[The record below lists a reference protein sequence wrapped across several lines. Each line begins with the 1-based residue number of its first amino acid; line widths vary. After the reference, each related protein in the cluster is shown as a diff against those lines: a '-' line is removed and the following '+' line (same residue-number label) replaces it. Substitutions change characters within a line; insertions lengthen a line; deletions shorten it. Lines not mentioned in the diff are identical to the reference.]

1 MAASTST
8 TTSKLDLS
16 NVSSRLLEPTKAS
29 NSSRHA
35 TVIEEEEKQQQ
46 EQALLEAA
54 ATSSTTPTKPFAT
67 NSNVGRKNRRHRP
80 SFQGLSIIDE
90 SKSGTVH
97 AKGGIGIGGMNLA
110 QVGSLKV
117 KSSRANRRRKT
128 LDVLSATAA
137 SAAVRSMIDD
147 TDAMGSILKG
157 LVLEGT
163 PEERLQTVLTKAK
176 ERGLC
181 ADKIFSFFAQDG
193 ELEITRESFLEA
205 LERLGNTIIVISDDE
220 LTDLV
225 KKFDTGEYDRTVSK
239 QVVVSLA
246 PRISTNS
253 QDVTHTALLYCLLL
267 LPLQ

>member
-1 MAASTST
+1 MAGPTI
-8 TTSKLDLS
+8 KPDLS

-35 TVIEEEEKQQQ
+35 TVIAIEEEEKQQQ
-46 EQALLEAA
+46 QALLEAA
-54 ATSSTTPTKPFAT
+54 ATSSTTPTKPLAT
-67 NSNVGRKNRRHRP
+67 NNNNNSRRNRRHRP

-90 SKSGTVH
+90 SQSGTGH
-97 AKGGIGIGGMNLA
+97 AQGGIGIGGMNPA

-117 KSSRANRRRKT
+117 KCSRANRRRKT
-128 LDVLSATAA
+128 LDVLSSTAA
-137 SAAVRSMIDD
+137 SAAVRSMIGD

-181 ADKIFSFFAQDG
+181 ADRIFSFFTQDG
-193 ELEITRESFLEA
+193 ELDITRESFLEA
-205 LERLGNTIIVISDDE
+205 LEKLGNTIIVLSDDE

-225 KKFDTGEYDRTVSK
+225 KKFDTGES
-239 QVVVSLA
+239 SL
-246 PRISTNS
+246 
-253 QDVTHTALLYCLLL
+253 Q
-267 LPLQ
+267 LQ

>member
-8 TTSKLDLS
+8 TTNKLDLS

-35 TVIEEEEKQQQ
+35 AVIEEEEKQQQ

-54 ATSSTTPTKPFAT
+54 ATSSTTPTKPLAT

-97 AKGGIGIGGMNLA
+97 AKGGIGIGTGIGGMNLA

-205 LERLGNTIIVISDDE
+205 LERLGNTILVLSDDE

-239 QVVVSLA
+239 QVVASCWHLA
-246 PRISTNS
+246 F
-253 QDVTHTALLYCLLL
+253 
-267 LPLQ
+267 LPIAKM

>member
-1 MAASTST
+1 MVAPTPQI
-8 TTSKLDLS
+8 KPDLS
-16 NVSSRLLEPTKAS
+16 NISSRLLEPTKAS

-46 EQALLEAA
+46 QALLDAA
-54 ATSSTTPTKPFAT
+54 ATSSTTPTKLLAT
-67 NSNVGRKNRRHRP
+67 NDNSSSRRNRRHRP

-90 SKSGTVH
+90 SKSGSNH
-97 AKGGIGIGGMNLA
+97 AQGGMYPA

-137 SAAVRSMIDD
+137 SSAVRSMIDD

-181 ADKIFSFFAQDG
+181 ANKIFGFFSQDG

-205 LERLGNTIIVISDDE
+205 LEKLGNTIIVLSDDE

-225 KKFDTGEYDRTVSK
+225 QKFDTGEYSSICLHCTCILTNDRS
-239 QVVVSLA
+239 S
-246 PRISTNS
+246 
-253 QDVTHTALLYCLLL
+253 HTIVLVYILFQ
-267 LPLQ
+267 LPS

>member
-1 MAASTST
+1 MVAPT
-8 TTSKLDLS
+8 L
-16 NVSSRLLEPTKAS
+16 SSRLLEPTKAS

-46 EQALLEAA
+46 QALLDAA
-54 ATSSTTPTKPFAT
+54 ATSSTTPTK
-67 NSNVGRKNRRHRP
+67 NSSSRRNRRHRP

-90 SKSGTVH
+90 SRSGTSH
-97 AKGGIGIGGMNLA
+97 AQGGIGTGGMYPA

-137 SAAVRSMIDD
+137 SSAVRSMIDD

-181 ADKIFSFFAQDG
+181 ANKIFGFFSQDG

-205 LERLGNTIIVISDDE
+205 LEKLGNTIIVLSDDE

-225 KKFDTGEYDRTVSK
+225 QKFDTGEYSSICLHCTCILTNDRS
-239 QVVVSLA
+239 S
-246 PRISTNS
+246 
-253 QDVTHTALLYCLLL
+253 HTIVLVYILFQ
-267 LPLQ
+267 LPS

>member
-1 MAASTST
+1 MTGPT
-8 TTSKLDLS
+8 TKPDLS

-29 NSSRHA
+29 NSSRHFA
-35 TVIEEEEKQQQ
+35 VIEEEKQQQ
-46 EQALLEAA
+46 QQALLEAA
-54 ATSSTTPTKPFAT
+54 TSSTTNNTSSSST
-67 NSNVGRKNRRHRP
+67 CRTNRRHRP

-90 SKSGTVH
+90 SKSGTRASH
-97 AKGGIGIGGMNLA
+97 APSGIGIA
-110 QVGSLKV
+110 QIGSLKV

-137 SAAVRSMIDD
+137 SAAVHSMIDD

-157 LVLEGT
+157 LVLEGA

-181 ADKIFSFFAQDG
+181 ADRIFSFFTQDG

-205 LERLGNTIIVISDDE
+205 LEKLGNTIIVLSDDE

-225 KKFDTGEYDRTVSK
+225 RKFDTGE
-239 QVVVSLA
+239 
-246 PRISTNS
+246 
-253 QDVTHTALLYCLLL
+253 
-267 LPLQ
+267 

>member
-1 MAASTST
+1 MAGPTI
-8 TTSKLDLS
+8 KLDLS
-16 NVSSRLLEPTKAS
+16 NVHVSSRLLEPTKAS

-46 EQALLEAA
+46 QALLEAT
-54 ATSSTTPTKPFAT
+54 ATSSPTPTKPLAT
-67 NSNVGRKNRRHRP
+67 NSNISSRKNRRHRP

-90 SKSGTVH
+90 SKSGTSH
-97 AKGGIGIGGMNLA
+97 AQGGTGIGGMNPA

-176 ERGLC
+176 ERGLG
-181 ADKIFSFFAQDG
+181 ADRIFSFFTQDG

-205 LERLGNTIIVISDDE
+205 LEKLGNTIIVLSDDE

-225 KKFDTGEYDRTVSK
+225 KKFDTGE
-239 QVVVSLA
+239 
-246 PRISTNS
+246 
-253 QDVTHTALLYCLLL
+253 
-267 LPLQ
+267 